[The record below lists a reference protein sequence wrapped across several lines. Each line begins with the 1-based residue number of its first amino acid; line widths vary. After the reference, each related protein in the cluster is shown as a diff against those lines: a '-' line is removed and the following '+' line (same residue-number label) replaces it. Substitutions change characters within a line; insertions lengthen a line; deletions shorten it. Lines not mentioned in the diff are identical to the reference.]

1 MKLPEY
7 LKGNDCAG
15 HSVKYKNWTVEYL
28 WAEIPYLVK
37 LNHLMSEED
46 MKFPLGGK
54 VVEQITAKVFDGARS
69 EKENRG
75 WDIKCGEGKKWEVRA
90 RNMSSTLQPNGS
102 TLCTNSLHFGKSARR
117 HWMGKGVTS
126 EDNSAESVKEKMSE
140 VDGYIVVNT
149 ADWRPYSEL
158 HFWKIPSMVIKGL
171 YDNEEWIKHRKRST
185 ARRANPDISCS
196 VFKNTMESLG
206 LNTVNCA

>member
-75 WDIKCGEGKKWEVRA
+75 WDIKCLLPCNPTAPRFA
-90 RNMSSTLQPNGS
+90 PTRYTL
-102 TLCTNSLHFGKSARR
+102 
-117 HWMGKGVTS
+117 
-126 EDNSAESVKEKMSE
+126 
-140 VDGYIVVNT
+140 
-149 ADWRPYSEL
+149 
-158 HFWKIPSMVIKGL
+158 
-171 YDNEEWIKHRKRST
+171 
-185 ARRANPDISCS
+185 ANPQGGTGWA
-196 VFKNTMESLG
+196 KG
-206 LNTVNCA
+206 